1 MQLMQSLSPELQ
13 LRARTYVK
21 MHDPAMPADRWNPA
35 DQRHLAG
42 AFQDNRIIPYE
53 GIRATELPADLQ
65 RLLMSIVAEF
75 QVFLPENPLKSRLDH
90 VREFLDETY
99 FSWIGEFGP
108 NDPFY
113 YRIQSP
119 AVLLEFDHHSG
130 VFLKNDDP
138 AKFHIHTIQRLPN
151 GNDYGNELKE
161 LVTKKEKE

>member
-1 MQLMQSLSPELQ
+1 MRVLSPELQ
-13 LRARTYVK
+13 RRARIYTK
-21 MHDPAMPADRWNPA
+21 MHDPAMPEDRWNPA

-53 GIRATELPADLQ
+53 GIRATELPPNLQ
-65 RLLMSIVAEF
+65 DLLMSIIATF
-75 QVFLPENPLKSRLDH
+75 LVFLPELPLKHRLEH

-119 AVLLEFDHHSG
+119 ILLLEFDHHSG
-130 VFLKNDDP
+130 VFLNNDEP

-151 GNDYGNELKE
+151 GNDYGYELKK
-161 LVTKKEKE
+161 LAAKKEKD